1 MKIFKK
7 LYWDLIIKY
16 IIFLVTSIVMTGL
29 FIGILLT
36 FVMSSMS
43 EHPEVVRDMN
53 LYFNNIQYDGREGE
67 LKLPADI
74 EENAWVEIVKDNKV
88 VHVEGTKL
96 DDKQEYTQEDFALI
110 ANNLDELTETEDYT
124 YEYLPFTGEDG
135 EDYILLYKKVKEGSG
150 IFKVGF
156 GLPEN
161 VQGTDFERDL
171 SIKVGYS
178 LAVFIT
184 IIILI
189 LLLFGRVTSRKIMS
203 PLNEMNKGFKKIM
216 KGDYSTRLDFKGN
229 IEFEEIRDAFNYMTE
244 RLEKAELENKS
255 ISESKKRL
263 LLDISHDLR
272 TPTTTIQGYAEA
284 LQSGMVEKE
293 EDQKKYLSYIHEKS
307 KVVTNL
313 VDTLFKYTKLD
324 SSVYDLNKKE
334 ADLAEFLRNVVI
346 SFYGELEDKSF
357 SLDINIPEEEVLFSF
372 DEIELERALDNI
384 IGNIIKYNRE
394 GTTLSVSLSENGEG
408 IELVI
413 EDNGIGISEEIK
425 ESIFNALVRGDNA
438 RKSDGGTGLGLAIS
452 KKIIELHGGSIS
464 LDSEEGKGSRFIISF
479 GSLK

>member
-16 IIFLVTSIVMTGL
+16 ITFLVTSIIVTGL
-29 FIGILLT
+29 FLGILLT
-36 FVMSSMS
+36 FVMTSMS
-43 EHPEVVRDMN
+43 EHPEVVKDLH
-53 LYFNNIQYDGREGE
+53 LYFNNIEYDDREKE
-67 LKLPADI
+67 LNLPAEI
-74 EENAWVEIVKDNKV
+74 EENAWVEIVKDNRV

-96 DDKQEYTQEDFALI
+96 DDRQEYTQEDFALI
-110 ANNLDELTETEDYT
+110 ANNVDELTEAEEYT
-124 YEYLPFTGEDG
+124 YEYIPFTGEDG

-150 IFKVGF
+150 LFKVSF

-171 SIKVGYS
+171 SVRVGFS
-178 LAVFIT
+178 LAIFIT
-184 IIILI
+184 IIVGL

-203 PLNEMNKGFKKIM
+203 PLREMNEGFKRIM
-216 KGDYSTRLDFKGN
+216 KGDYSTRLDFEGN
-229 IEFEEIRDAFNYMTE
+229 FEFEEIRDAFNYMTE
-244 RLEKAELENKS
+244 RLEKAELENKA

-284 LQSGMVEKE
+284 LQSGMVENE
-293 EDQKKYLSYIHEKS
+293 EDKKKYLSYIHEKS

-313 VDTLFKYTKLD
+313 VDTLFKYTKLE
-324 SSVYDLNKKE
+324 SSVYDLNKME

-346 SFYGELEDKSF
+346 SFYGELEDKCF
-357 SLDINIPEEEVLFSF
+357 NLDISIPEDEVNFSF
-372 DEIELERALDNI
+372 DQVELERALDNI
-384 IGNIIKYNRE
+384 IGNIIKYNRKD
-394 GTTLSVSLSENGEG
+394 TTLTVSLSENDEG

-413 EDNGIGISEEIK
+413 GDNGIGISEEIK
-425 ESIFNALVRGDNA
+425 DSLFNALVRGDNA
-438 RKSDGGTGLGLAIS
+438 RKSDGGTGLGLSIS

-464 LDSEEGKGSRFIISF
+464 LESEEGIGSRFIIRFVNS
-479 GSLK
+479 K